1 METNADT
8 KKVENSV
15 KQKNPVFDNISTYIS
30 YTMELRFNVIKQ
42 QLEYRNI
49 DSEKFENFTDR
60 VENSLYID
68 MKTSNSFKFSKS
80 DFDVYLNSEQIV
92 YYNPYQAY
100 FNSLPEWDGVDY
112 IKKLSEYIRVEE
124 SKGYYFF
131 VQLKK
136 WLVRAVKCAL
146 EPNYFNKQILVFVGE
161 EQNTGKTTFCRWLC
175 PPFLKEYYTEET
187 AQGKDEYM
195 QLASNFIV
203 LYDELVKLNKAGLE
217 DIKAIL
223 SKNIIKYR
231 PPYAKREQIFSRS
244 CSFIGNTNQTQFLT
258 DETGSIRFLSFLLKG
273 IDFNYSKDIDIN
285 KIYAQA
291 YYLYRFNNDYEMTK
305 EEQQALQDYNRQF
318 FVATTEHDVIQEYIR
333 IPDKHDYN
341 SNNSA
346 IIFQWQTGQILQ
358 FLQDNLTNIKLNAVS
373 LGKSL
378 KFLGFER
385 RNVRRR
391 NGIVYIFELCVNS
404 DKSFIR
410 DSLKECY
417 LKK

>member
-1 METNADT
+1 MESSEN
-8 KKVENSV
+8 KEIKVVRN
-15 KQKNPVFDNISTYIS
+15 NPVFDYIKAYIS
-30 YTMELRFNVIKQ
+30 YFMELRFNIIKQ
-42 QLEYRNI
+42 QLEYRYVNN
-49 DSEKFENFTDR
+49 ENFESFTDR
-60 VENSLYID
+60 VENSLYIR
-68 MKTSNSFKFSKS
+68 MKSENSFKFSKS
-80 DFDVYLNSEQIV
+80 DFDVYLNSEQIP
-92 YYNPYQAY
+92 YYNPYKDY
-100 FNSLPEWDGVDY
+100 FESLPEWDGVDY

-146 EPNYFNKQILVFVGE
+146 EANYFNKQILVFVGA

-175 PPFLKEYYTEET
+175 PPFLKDYYTEET

-223 SKNIIKYR
+223 SKNVIKYR
-231 PPYAKREQIFSRS
+231 PPYAKREQIFART

-285 KIYAQA
+285 KIYAQV
-291 YYLYRFNNDYEMTK
+291 YYLYKFNNDYEMTK
-305 EEQQALQDYNRQF
+305 EEQTALQDYNRQF

-341 SNNSA
+341 SNSTT
-346 IIFQWQTGQILQ
+346 IIYQWQAGQILQ
-358 FLQDNLTNIKLNAVS
+358 FLQDNLTNIKLNAIS

-385 RNVRRR
+385 RGVKK
-391 NGIVYIFELCVNS
+391 NGKSYYIFELCINYERAH
-404 DKSFIR
+404 IR
-410 DSLKECY
+410 ESLKECF

>member
-1 METNADT
+1 MESSEN
-8 KKVENSV
+8 KEIKVVRN
-15 KQKNPVFDNISTYIS
+15 NPVFDYIKAYIS
-30 YTMELRFNVIKQ
+30 YFMELRFNIIKQ
-42 QLEYRNI
+42 QLEYRYVNN
-49 DSEKFENFTDR
+49 ENFESFTDR
-60 VENSLYID
+60 VENSLYIR
-68 MKTSNSFKFSKS
+68 MKSENSFKFSKS
-80 DFDVYLNSEQIV
+80 DFDVYLNSEQIP
-92 YYNPYQAY
+92 YYNPYKDY
-100 FNSLPEWDGVDY
+100 FESLPEWDGVDY
-112 IKKLSEYIRVEE
+112 IKKLSEYVRVEE

-146 EPNYFNKQILVFVGE
+146 EPNYFNKQILVFVGA

-175 PPFLKEYYTEET
+175 PPFLKDYYTEET

-223 SKNIIKYR
+223 SKNVIKYR
-231 PPYAKREQIFSRS
+231 PPYAKREQIFART

-291 YYLYRFNNDYEMTK
+291 YYLYKYNNDYEMTK
-305 EEQQALQDYNRQF
+305 EERSALQDYNRQF
-318 FVATTEHDVIQEYIR
+318 FVATTEHDFILEHLHKPTKQ
-333 IPDKHDYN
+333 DYSAN
-341 SNNSA
+341 STTIVYQWSA
-346 IIFQWQTGQILQ
+346 GQILQ
-358 FLQDNLTNIKLNAVS
+358 FLQDCSTNIKLNAIL

-378 KFLGFER
+378 KFLGFEKR
-385 RNVRRR
+385 AVRCRNSV
-391 NGIVYIFELCVNS
+391 VQAYELCLNNPNIFV
-404 DKSFIR
+404 R
-410 DSLKECY
+410 ASLKEY
-417 LKK
+417 FLKK